1 MRAVIAY
8 AITAAITL
16 AILLRRFGGRIE
28 AGDKQSIE
36 YPEGAGV
43 GIITACILFVLCV
56 LAAVA
61 WPLLPV
67 LWAVIWAYQR
77 GVRTGE
83 HKRNCGEGGSNHL
96 LT

>member
-8 AITAAITL
+8 AIMAAITF
-16 AILLRRFGGRIE
+16 AILLRCFGCRIQ

-43 GIITACILFVLCV
+43 GIIAACTLFLLCV

-67 LWAVIWAYQR
+67 LWAAIWAHRR
-77 GVRTGE
+77 GESG
-83 HKRNCGEGGSNHL
+83 
-96 LT
+96 

>member
-8 AITAAITL
+8 AIMAAITF
-16 AILLRRFGGRIE
+16 AILLRRLGGRIE

-43 GIITACILFVLCV
+43 GIITAYILFLLCV

-61 WPLLPV
+61 WPILPV
-67 LWAVIWAYQR
+67 LWAAIWAYQR

-83 HKRNCGEGGSNHL
+83 HKGNCREGGSNHL

>member
-8 AITAAITL
+8 AIMAAITF
-16 AILLRRFGGRIE
+16 AILLKRFGGRIE
-28 AGDKQSIE
+28 VEDQWRTE
-36 YPEGAGV
+36 YPEGAGA

-67 LWAVIWAYQR
+67 LLAGIWAYGKTMNMR
-77 GVRTGE
+77 RKNHGKNRTR
-83 HKRNCGEGGSNHL
+83 KY
-96 LT
+96 

>member
-8 AITAAITL
+8 AIMAAITFF
-16 AILLRRFGGRIE
+16 ILLRCFDGRIE
-28 AGDKQSIE
+28 AGDKQSTE
-36 YPEGAGV
+36 YPEGAGA
-43 GIITACILFVLCV
+43 GIITACILFCVCV

-67 LWAVIWAYQR
+67 LWAAIWAYQR
-77 GVRTGE
+77 GARRDE
-83 HKRNCGEGGSNHL
+83 HKRNCREGGSNHF

>member
-8 AITAAITL
+8 AIMAVITL

-28 AGDKQSIE
+28 AGDVQRTE
-36 YPEGAGV
+36 YPEGAGA
-43 GIITACILFVLCV
+43 GMIAACALFVLCV

-67 LWAVIWAYQR
+67 LWIALWAYRR
-77 GVRTGE
+77 GESR
-83 HKRNCGEGGSNHL
+83 
-96 LT
+96 

>member
-16 AILLRRFGGRIE
+16 ALLLRHFGGRIE

-83 HKRNCGEGGSNHL
+83 HKRNCGEGGSDHL